1 MSVHIGITG
10 KDQWPSR
17 EGFMEQRRRERNRKE
32 DRGCLLRR
40 HAWCAGH
47 GPSVQLNIN
56 RPRVKNQHSVIS
68 DFTDKLKFSL
78 SGTTDIPTILAS
90 KF

>member
-1 MSVHIGITG
+1 MFSSTMSVHTGITG
-10 KDQWPSR
+10 RDQWPSR
-17 EGFMEQRRRERNRKE
+17 EGFMEQRRRERNRNE
-32 DRGCLLRR
+32 DRGCLLRTLT
-40 HAWCAGH
+40 
-47 GPSVQLNIN
+47 SVQLNIN